1 MGRMKLLPLRLVLVP
16 ALALG
21 LVLGLGSC
29 GDDPDPEQAAEDL
42 AAMRSAVD
50 AELRDMASALTG
62 SGLTLERA
70 TGRVESEGM
79 STYRAQDY
87 KASAVVVGKGAE
99 GDQVDQ
105 AAAALEGA
113 GWTRT
118 AGDVDASEPWVQL
131 ERDDFRTTIRW
142 AKVGERE
149 LVLSLDQEG
158 EVEVPKD
165 SEPVDRDNSR
175 EIPLD

>member
-1 MGRMKLLPLRLVLVP
+1 MMGSMTLRFLLVL

-21 LVLGLGSC
+21 LAAC
-29 GDDPDPEQAAEDL
+29 GDEPDPEQAADDL
-42 AAMRSAVD
+42 SSMKTAVNT
-50 AELRDMASALTG
+50 ELRDMASALTG
-62 SGLTLERA
+62 SGFTVERA

-79 STYRAQDY
+79 STYRAEDY
-87 KASAVVVGKGAE
+87 RASAVVVGEGAE

-105 AAAALEGA
+105 AATALEEA

-118 AGDVDASEPWVQL
+118 SDGLDSSEPWAQL
-131 ERDDFRTTIRW
+131 ERDDFRTTIAW
-142 AKVGERE
+142 TKVGERE

-158 EVEVPKD
+158 EVEVPTD
-165 SEPVDRDNSR
+165 TEPVDRDNSE